1 MVKDSKSTKK
11 SDSSQPGFI
20 EKIKL
25 KRKKSNEI
33 GARKKVLEELFYDFN
48 RSRAQI
54 YKLNFFRGIF
64 VGAGTVIGGTV
75 VIALL
80 IWFLTFL
87 GNFIPPLGDFFEGIT
102 STLKSPRE

>member
-1 MVKDSKSTKK
+1 MAKETNTKK
-11 SDSSQPGFI
+11 TKDNELGFI
-20 EKIKL
+20 GKL
-25 KRKKSNEI
+25 KRKQKKSAED
-33 GARKKVLEELFYDFN
+33 GARKKVLEDLFYDFN

-75 VIALL
+75 VIGLL

-102 STLKSPRE
+102 SSLEQPIE